1 MIQLHYHRPINVD
14 ELIYQTNEKVHL
26 LDGALDKA
34 QKCFE
39 YLNQTL
45 TQNNRSYYGINTGFG
60 SLCNVRIEDD
70 QLVQLQENLIKS
82 HSCGVGKEL
91 PPHITKWIVLSKIQN
106 LLLGHS
112 AVNKETILRL
122 VEMFNNEVYPVIYQ
136 QGSLGASGDLAP
148 LAHLSLTLIGEGE
161 VYFNNQKIST
171 KELYQ
176 KLGWQKLRLHPKEGL
191 ALLNGTQYMSGIG
204 IYLMINV
211 LPLFTAANVIAAVS
225 LEAFHC
231 RYEPFDEHIHN
242 VRSHKGQSFT
252 AQQIN
257 AILKDSPNF
266 YSTENKAVQ
275 DPYSFRCI
283 PQVHGASYDLIQFI
297 KSIIETEVNSVTD
310 NPLIFPDENLI
321 LSGGNFHGQI
331 LSNAF
336 DTLALALNQL
346 GGISERRVYQLI
358 SGIRGLPAFLVKHPG
373 LHSGFMIP
381 QYTAASLVNRNKI
394 LCTPASADSIVS
406 SNGQEDYVSM
416 GSNAANKC
424 IEIFEN
430 VKELLAIELFTAAQA
445 LNFRQDIKS
454 SKFIHQLLEEY
465 RTIVPFIEKD
475 TTLYGY
481 IHATKKFIEN
491 KLLEWY
497 SMFNK

>member
-1 MIQLHYHRPINVD
+1 MIELHYQKPLKID
-14 ELIYQTNEKVHL
+14 KLIYQRDDKVHISE
-26 LDGALDKA
+26 DALYKA
-34 QKCFE
+34 KKCFE
-39 YLNQTL
+39 YLNQIL
-45 TQNNRSYYGINTGFG
+45 TKSKNFYYGINTGFG
-60 SLCNVRIEDD
+60 SLCNVQIEDD

-82 HSCGVGKEL
+82 HACGVGKDL

-112 AVNKETILRL
+112 AVNKDTILRL
-122 VEMFNNEVYPVIYQ
+122 VEMFNNEVYPVVYQ
-136 QGSLGASGDLAP
+136 QGSLGASGDLSP

-211 LPLFTAANVIAAVS
+211 LPLFTAANVIAALS
-225 LEAFHC
+225 LEAFQC
-231 RYEPFDEHIHN
+231 RYEPFNENIHK

-257 AILKDSPNF
+257 AILKDSSNF

-283 PQVHGASYDLIQFI
+283 PQVHGASYDLIQFV
-297 KSIIETEVNSVTD
+297 KSVIEIELNSVTD
-310 NPLIFPDENLI
+310 NPLIFPDEDLI

-358 SGIRGLPAFLVKHPG
+358 SGNRGLPAFLVKHPG

-416 GSNAANKC
+416 GANAANKC
-424 IEIFEN
+424 IEILEN

-445 LNFRQDIKS
+445 FNFRQDIKS
-454 SKFIHQLLEEY
+454 SKFIHQLLDEY

-475 TTLYGY
+475 TTLYLH
-481 IHATKKFIEN
+481 IHATKKFIES
-491 KLLEWY
+491 KLLEWH
-497 SMFNK
+497 SMFSI